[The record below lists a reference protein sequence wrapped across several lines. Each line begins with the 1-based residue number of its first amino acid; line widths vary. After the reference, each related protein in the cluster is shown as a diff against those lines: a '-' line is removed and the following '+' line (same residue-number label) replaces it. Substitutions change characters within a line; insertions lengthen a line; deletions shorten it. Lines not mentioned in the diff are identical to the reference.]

1 MDGGISQVHLEGNL
15 YLLIFLLQYEEY
27 YTYSLR
33 VGGTLQALKILLL
46 LRSRWKNPPILHLEI
61 YLYIG

>member
-1 MDGGISQVHLEGNL
+1 MLLTRMDGGISQLHLEGNL

-46 LRSRWKNPPILHLEI
+46 LRSR
-61 YLYIG
+61 